1 MIRAEYINFLRTLDT
16 IPELSGV
23 RKIANLILAN
33 LDEIIPLTTS
43 QGQRVKKIA
52 SLAQFNW
59 NSLNTEIQLAPL
71 PPNEL
76 VTKITK
82 IKSMNVG
89 PFRGFSRQETFD
101 LDSNLVLIYGPN
113 GTGKS
118 SFCEALE
125 YGLIGLV
132 EDAGHKRFRD
142 QGEYLKNA
150 HVNSFVP
157 PVILAED
164 NQSNIISI
172 EPDEKIYRFCFVE
185 KNRIDSFSRIAA
197 QAPAKQSQLIST
209 LFGLELFTDFVGN
222 FTNVMSDRYIDIDGK
237 KAQELG
243 GKRLGLKAIQQQI
256 LENNSLLANLKL
268 EEDALVSQY
277 KEGINFNEMVY
288 ELNGNEQFVGKI
300 KILESETQIISPTK
314 SNLSSSNLSALKREM
329 GIAVSA
335 LKIEKQELV
344 KISELVSFKQL
355 YVAII
360 ALEQSNPNHCPACYT
375 PIDRTIV
382 NPFFHAKG
390 ELIKL
395 QQLSQIQQK
404 IESLEN
410 EINVYFLKLS
420 QIIQTCLSFYPKD
433 NYLTGY
439 KVFNKEKTNIEW
451 WDSLESLL
459 PNGTTPWGNIETQ
472 VSFLEAYDFKI
483 NQEEELREIK
493 KAELARFR
501 EFATRITVLQT
512 RYQTISDAI
521 VRAQTT
527 ITNFDIENAQLII
540 DVEIERGQVEI
551 NKSISESYTSFVQ
564 KLEEYCNDLP
574 RRLVI
579 DLGCMV
585 VELYNAFNRNDKV
598 EDLIADIRLPVVQNQ
613 RMEISFRNNPEKFYD
628 ALHILSEGHIRCLGL
643 AILLAKNLKEEC
655 PLLIFDDPV
664 NAIDDEHREAIR
676 RTLFEDNFFARK
688 QILLTCHGE
697 EFYKDIHNLL
707 SMERARLTK
716 SFAFLPRQ
724 DIQHIN
730 IDFRSPPRNYIL
742 AAREHIDRN
751 EIRDAL
757 AKSRQ
762 ALEAITKGK
771 IWKYVSR
778 YGDGNLSLKLRSATS
793 PIELRNLTEQLKS
806 KIIKADFLHEDKEA
820 VLGPLVDL
828 LGVNGD
834 SREWRYLNKGT
845 HEEQDRAEFD
855 RHTVITIVSKL
866 ESLDRALTR

>member
-1 MIRAEYINFLRTLDT
+1 M
-16 IPELSGV
+16 
-23 RKIANLILAN
+23 
-33 LDEIIPLTTS
+33 
-43 QGQRVKKIA
+43 
-52 SLAQFNW
+52 
-59 NSLNTEIQLAPL
+59 
-71 PPNEL
+71 
-76 VTKITK
+76 
-82 IKSMNVG
+82 
-89 PFRGFSRQETFD
+89 
-101 LDSNLVLIYGPN
+101 
-113 GTGKS
+113 
-118 SFCEALE
+118 
-125 YGLIGLV
+125 
-132 EDAGHKRFRD
+132 
-142 QGEYLKNA
+142 
-150 HVNSFVP
+150 
-157 PVILAED
+157 
-164 NQSNIISI
+164 
-172 EPDEKIYRFCFVE
+172 
-185 KNRIDSFSRIAA
+185 
-197 QAPAKQSQLIST
+197 
-209 LFGLELFTDFVGN
+209 
-222 FTNVMSDRYIDIDGK
+222 
-237 KAQELG
+237 
-243 GKRLGLKAIQQQI
+243 
-256 LENNSLLANLKL
+256 
-268 EEDALVSQY
+268 
-277 KEGINFNEMVY
+277 
-288 ELNGNEQFVGKI
+288 
-300 KILESETQIISPTK
+300 
-314 SNLSSSNLSALKREM
+314 
-329 GIAVSA
+329 
-335 LKIEKQELV
+335 
-344 KISELVSFKQL
+344 
-355 YVAII
+355 
-360 ALEQSNPNHCPACYT
+360 
-375 PIDRTIV
+375 
-382 NPFFHAKG
+382 
-390 ELIKL
+390 
-395 QQLSQIQQK
+395 
-404 IESLEN
+404 
-410 EINVYFLKLS
+410 
-420 QIIQTCLSFYPKD
+420 SFYPKD

-778 YGDGNLSLKLRSATS
+778 YGDGNLSLKLRGG
-793 PIELRNLTEQLKS
+793 R
-806 KIIKADFLHEDKEA
+806 
-820 VLGPLVDL
+820 
-828 LGVNGD
+828 
-834 SREWRYLNKGT
+834 
-845 HEEQDRAEFD
+845 
-855 RHTVITIVSKL
+855 
-866 ESLDRALTR
+866 

>member
-1 MIRAEYINFLRTLDT
+1 M
-16 IPELSGV
+16 
-23 RKIANLILAN
+23 
-33 LDEIIPLTTS
+33 TTS

-59 NSLNTEIQLAPL
+59 DSLSTEIQLVPL
-71 PPNEL
+71 PPNEF

-157 PVILAED
+157 PVIFAED

-209 LFGLELFTDFVGN
+209 LFGLELFTEFVGN
-222 FTNVMSDRYIDIDGK
+222 FTNVISDRYIDIDGK

-243 GKRLGLKAIQQQI
+243 NKRLGLKAIEQQI
-256 LENNSLLANLKL
+256 IENNTLLANLKL

-277 KEGINFNEMVY
+277 KEGIKFNEMVY
-288 ELNGNEQFVGKI
+288 ELNGNEQFTGRI
-300 KILESETQIISPTK
+300 QILESETQIISSTK
-314 SNLSSSNLSALKREM
+314 SNLSSSNLSTLKREM
-329 GIAVSA
+329 GIAISA

-360 ALEQSNPNHCPACYT
+360 ALEQSNSNHCPACYT
-375 PIDRTIV
+375 PIDSTIV
-382 NPFFHAKG
+382 NPYFHAKG

-395 QQLSQIQQK
+395 QQLSQIEQK

-410 EINVYFLKLS
+410 EINLYFLKLS
-420 QIIQTCLSFYPKD
+420 EIIQTCLNFYPKD
-433 NYLTGY
+433 NYLTEY

-472 VSFLEAYDFKI
+472 VNYLEDYDFKI

-493 KAELARFR
+493 KTELARCR
-501 EFATRITVLQT
+501 EFAKCITVLQT

-521 VRAQTT
+521 VRAQAT
-527 ITNFDIENAQLII
+527 ITNFDIENVQLII

-551 NKSISESYTSFVQ
+551 NKSISESYASFVQ

-579 DLGCMV
+579 DLGCIV

-598 EDLIADIRLPVVQNQ
+598 EDLIANIRLPVVQNQ
-613 RMEISFRNNPEKFYD
+613 RMEISFRNNPNKFYD

-676 RTLFEDNFFARK
+676 RTLFEDNFFERK

-707 SMERARLTK
+707 STERARLTK

-724 DIQHIN
+724 DVQHIN

-771 IWKYVSR
+771 IWKYVSK
-778 YGDGNLSLKLRSATS
+778 YGDGSLSLKLRSATS

-806 KIIKADFLHEDKEA
+806 KIGKGDFSHSEKDTIYKPLEA
-820 VLGPLVDL
+820 L
-828 LGVNGD
+828 LGMNGE

-855 RHTVITIVSKL
+855 RHTVIAIVTNL
-866 ESLDRALTR
+866 ESLDRALS